1 MDEGLSIVAITEPGN
16 DPMDLEQLLSGLPN
30 LTPNEVTLIERA
42 YRRAEQAHEGQV
54 RRSGEPYFAH
64 CVAVAQILVELNM
77 DGATIAAALL
87 HDTVED
93 TALTLEDIE
102 REFGE
107 EVARLVDGVTKM
119 EHIPTQVS
127 GKDRDRDAEFLR
139 KTMLA
144 MSDDVR
150 IVLIKLADR
159 LHNMR
164 TLGYLD
170 PERQKELAQETMDIF
185 APLANRLGIW
195 RMKWELEDLAFRC
208 LNPKAYRE
216 IAAWLDERR
225 ADRDKDLQRIIDQLS
240 KVLEEHNIKAKVTG
254 RPKHI
259 YSIYR
264 KMQRKDVSFEQVY
277 DIRAVRV
284 LVDDIPTCYQV
295 LGLVHAIWRPIAGQ
309 FDDYIAAPKDN
320 FYQSLHTTVH
330 DEQGRSLEVQ
340 IRTWEMHRSAEYG
353 IAAHWRYKEGT
364 KREHEDFER
373 RINYLRR
380 LMAFKDEG
388 EEIQDAAEFV
398 DALKSEVFQ
407 DRVYAFTPK
416 GDIVDLPAGATPVD
430 FAYYIHTEIGDR
442 CRGAKVNG
450 TLVGLD
456 YKLKTG
462 DRVEILT
469 AKRGG
474 PNLDWLSPHMGY
486 TATTRARSKIRQW
499 FRRQNREN
507 NIATGRVSLER
518 ELKRLGRFD
527 MSYDEVAA
535 LFKMKPDDL
544 LAAIGHGDINTGQI
558 ASRILEAE
566 RRIGRETLEREL
578 RLLGRTDMSYEEVA
592 ALFGFQRAEDLL
604 SAIGYGDITGEQIHE
619 RILSNEQQK
628 AQESPEDV
636 PLDVSDGVEIEGT
649 GSGLLINLARCCNPT
664 PGDMIIGYITRG
676 RGITVHRSDCKN
688 VLNTSEPDR
697 LITVTWRRTEQ
708 RARAYPVPVMIVAYD
723 REGLMRD
730 IGAVIADEKIN
741 MSNVSITTKQN
752 IATFL
757 VTMEISDVN
766 QLTRVLSKIER
777 LPNVVKAHRR
787 AAV

>member
-1 MDEGLSIVAITEPGN
+1 
-16 DPMDLEQLLSGLPN
+16 MDLQQLLSSLSN
-30 LTPNEVTLIERA
+30 LTPAEVTLIERA
-42 YRRAEQAHEGQV
+42 YRRAEKAHEGQI
-54 RRSGEPYFAH
+54 RRSGEPYFVH
-64 CVAVAQILVELNM
+64 CVAVAHILAELNL
-77 DGATIAAALL
+77 DGTTIAAALL

-93 TALTLEDIE
+93 TDLTLEDIE
-102 REFGE
+102 REFGAD
-107 EVARLVDGVTKM
+107 VARLVDGVTKM
-119 EHIPTQVS
+119 EHLPTQVS
-127 GKDRDRDAEFLR
+127 GKDRDREAEFLR

-144 MSDDVR
+144 MNDDVR

-164 TLGYLD
+164 TLGYLE
-170 PERQKELAQETMDIF
+170 PERQIEVAQETMDIF

-195 RMKWELEDLAFRC
+195 RMKWELEDLAFRY

-216 IAAWLDERR
+216 IATRLDERR
-225 ADRDKDLQRIIDQLS
+225 ADRDKDLQRIIEHLS
-240 KVLEEHNIKAKVTG
+240 RKLEEANIKAKVTG

-264 KMQRKDVSFEQVY
+264 KMQRKDVSYEQVY

-295 LGLVHAIWRPIAGQ
+295 LGLVHSIWRPIAGQ

-340 IRTWEMHRSAEYG
+340 IRTWEMHRNAEYG
-353 IAAHWRYKEGT
+353 IAAHWRYKEGS
-364 KREHEDFER
+364 KRENEAFER
-373 RINYLRR
+373 HINYLRY
-380 LMAFKDEG
+380 LMAFKDED
-388 EEIQDAAEFV
+388 EEIKDATEFMNT
-398 DALKSEVFQ
+398 LKSEVFQ

-430 FAYYIHTEIGDR
+430 FAYYIHTEIGNR

-450 TLVGLD
+450 ALVGLD
-456 YKLKTG
+456 YKLRTG

-474 PNLDWLSPHMGY
+474 PSLDWLSPHMGY

-499 FRRQNREN
+499 FRKQNRDN
-507 NIATGRVSLER
+507 NIAAGRVALDR
-518 ELKRLGRFD
+518 ELKRLGRAD
-527 MSYDEVAA
+527 MSYDDVAA
-535 LFKMKPDDL
+535 LFKMRTDDL
-544 LAAIGHGDINTGQI
+544 LAAIGHGDINSGQI

-578 RLLGRTDMSYEEVA
+578 RLLGRTDMSYEQVA
-592 ALFGFQRAEDLL
+592 ALFGFQQAEDLL
-604 SAIGYGDITGEQIHE
+604 SAIGYGDITGEQINE
-619 RILSNEQQK
+619 RIRAHEQLK
-628 AQESPEDV
+628 ALEGPDQDV
-636 PLDVSDGVEIEGT
+636 PLDASDGVEIEGS
-649 GSGLLINLARCCNPT
+649 GGGLLINLARCCNPT

-688 VLNTSEPDR
+688 VLNTTEPDR
-697 LITVTWRRTEQ
+697 LITVNWRRTEQ
-708 RARAYPVPVMIVAYD
+708 RARAYPVPVMIVAFD

-757 VTMEISDVN
+757 VTMEIADVD
-766 QLTRVLSKIER
+766 QLTRVLTKIER

-787 AAV
+787 TAV

>member
-1 MDEGLSIVAITEPGN
+1 MPSNGS
-16 DPMDLEQLLSGLPN
+16 MDLQQLLSSLSN
-30 LTPNEVTLIERA
+30 LTPAEVALIERA
-42 YRRAEQAHEGQV
+42 YRRAEKAHEGQV
-54 RRSGEPYFAH
+54 RRSGEPYFVH
-64 CVAVAQILVELNM
+64 CVAVAQILAELNL
-77 DGATIAAALL
+77 DGTTIAAALL

-93 TALTLEDIE
+93 TGLTLEDIE
-102 REFGE
+102 REFGAD
-107 EVARLVDGVTKM
+107 VARLVDGVTKM
-119 EHIPTQVS
+119 ENLPTQVS
-127 GKDRDRDAEFLR
+127 GKDRDREAEFLR

-144 MSDDVR
+144 MNDDVR

-170 PERQKELAQETMDIF
+170 PERQKEVAQETMDIF

-195 RMKWELEDLAFRC
+195 RMKWELEDLAFRY

-216 IAAWLDERR
+216 IATRLDERR
-225 ADRDKDLQRIIDQLS
+225 ADRDKDLQRIIEHLS
-240 KVLEEHNIKAKVTG
+240 RKLEEANIKAKVTG

-264 KMQRKDVSFEQVY
+264 KMQRKDVSYEQVY

-295 LGLVHAIWRPIAGQ
+295 LGLVHSIWRPIAGQ

-340 IRTWEMHRSAEYG
+340 IRTWEMHRNAEYG
-353 IAAHWRYKEGT
+353 IAAHWRYKEGS
-364 KREHEDFER
+364 KRESEAFER
-373 RINYLRR
+373 HINYLRY
-380 LMAFKDEG
+380 LMAFKDED
-388 EEIQDAAEFV
+388 EEIKDATEFMNT
-398 DALKSEVFQ
+398 LKSEVFQ

-430 FAYYIHTEIGDR
+430 FAYYIHTEIGNR

-450 TLVGLD
+450 ALVGLD
-456 YKLKTG
+456 YKLRTG

-474 PNLDWLSPHMGY
+474 PSLDWLSPHMGY

-499 FRRQNREN
+499 FRKQNRDN
-507 NIATGRVSLER
+507 NIAAGRVALDR
-518 ELKRLGRFD
+518 ELKRLGRAD
-527 MSYDEVAA
+527 MSYDDVAA
-535 LFKMKPDDL
+535 LFKMRPDDL
-544 LAAIGHGDINTGQI
+544 LAAIGHGDINSGQI

-592 ALFGFQRAEDLL
+592 ALFGFQQAEDLL
-604 SAIGYGDITGEQIHE
+604 SAIGYGDITGEQINE
-619 RILSNEQQK
+619 RIRAHEQLK
-628 AQESPEDV
+628 ALERPDQEV
-636 PLDVSDGVEIEGT
+636 PLDASDGVEIEGS
-649 GSGLLINLARCCNPT
+649 GGGLLINLARCCNPT

-688 VLNTSEPDR
+688 VLNTTEPDR
-697 LITVTWRRTEQ
+697 LITVNWRRTEQ
-708 RARAYPVPVMIVAYD
+708 RARAYPVPVMIVAFD

-757 VTMEISDVN
+757 VTMEIADVD
-766 QLTRVLSKIER
+766 QLTRVLTKIER

-787 AAV
+787 TAV